1 MLKRAVVAVGC
12 LVLLASAA
20 YGFALDADLRPTTL
34 MMEEVGGLVAA
45 YNDANGAGISYP
57 RFGWGGELRMGFI
70 ESMRVHPVVGVR
82 GVIAS
87 SGTDR
92 EAVTTS
98 AAGAFAGIEISLGAW
113 SAAFDLGAY
122 RSQFDFSAGGYDD
135 LSGWSAGG
143 LAMVAYRWKLTRLLR
158 ASVGLTVNFLQVSE
172 LKDREGGLYGS
183 RTGAIL
189 DFSGFGLTLG
199 IGWNSP

>member
-1 MLKRAVVAVGC
+1 MVKRAVVAVGC
-12 LVLLASAA
+12 LLILTSVA
-20 YGFALDADLRPTTL
+20 YGFDLDADLWSTTL

-45 YNDANGAGISYP
+45 YNEANGSGILVP
-57 RFGWGGELRMGFI
+57 RLGWGGELRIGFI
-70 ESMRVHPVVGVR
+70 ESMKVHPVAGVR
-82 GVIAS
+82 GLIAS

-92 EAVTTS
+92 EAVTAS
-98 AAGAFAGIEISLGAW
+98 ATGAFAGIEISLGAW

-122 RSQFDFSAGGYDD
+122 RAQFEFSAGGYAD

-143 LAMVAYRWKLTRLLR
+143 RATVAHRWKLTRLLR
-158 ASVGLTVNFLQVSE
+158 ASVGLTVNFLQVRE
-172 LKDREGGLYGS
+172 LKDREGGLFGS

-189 DFSGFGLTLG
+189 DFSGFGLTIG